1 MRVTRPVRSRVVRGR
16 PDAGGA
22 WALGGTSDGRGRATQ
37 LQGAPT
43 TRGSHPNL
51 GRQDGAVAVSLAL
64 RSASV
69 GRCLGDSQVAP
80 GWIRGEWVQ
89 VYNPCRVK
97 TIRIATYSVMYNSGS
112 GTTL

>member
-16 PDAGGA
+16 PETGGA

-37 LQGAPT
+37 LHGAPT
-43 TRGSHPNL
+43 TRGLHPNL
-51 GRQDGAVAVSLAL
+51 GGQDGAVAVGLAL

-80 GWIRGEWVQ
+80 G
-89 VYNPCRVK
+89 
-97 TIRIATYSVMYNSGS
+97 
-112 GTTL
+112 

>member
-1 MRVTRPVRSRVVRGR
+1 M
-16 PDAGGA
+16 GA
-22 WALGGTSDGRGRATQ
+22 WWNFGWHGRATQ

-43 TRGSHPNL
+43 TRGLHPNL
-51 GRQDGAVAVSLAL
+51 GGQDGAVAVNLAL

-80 GWIRGEWVQ
+80 SWIRGEWVQ

-97 TIRIATYSVMYNSGS
+97 SICIAAYSDMYI
-112 GTTL
+112 LLHFCYFI